1 MNVLY
6 ILADDMRA
14 DWNSYGLPV
23 HTPNLDK
30 LVAEGLQ
37 FEHAYCQISVCS
49 PSRQSFMTY
58 VPCPSSFTDKTFFSV
73 CAVF

>member
-30 LVAEGLQ
+30 LVAEGL
-37 FEHAYCQISVCS
+37 VCHLDCWFDGEATS
-49 PSRQSFMTY
+49 T
-58 VPCPSSFTDKTFFSV
+58 
-73 CAVF
+73 